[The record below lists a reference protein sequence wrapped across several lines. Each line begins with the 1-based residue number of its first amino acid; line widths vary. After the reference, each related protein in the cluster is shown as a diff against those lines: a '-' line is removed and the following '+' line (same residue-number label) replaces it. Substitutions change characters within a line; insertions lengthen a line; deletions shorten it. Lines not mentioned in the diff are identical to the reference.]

1 MISRSPKMMNT
12 INIGGS
18 LLIAGDDDGCDD
30 DNDEYKVHGHL
41 SLVIVSVN
49 VYDDSVTK
57 PV

>member
-1 MISRSPKMMNT
+1 MNT
-12 INIGGS
+12 INICGS